1 MTRTHTS
8 WTRRPVAWILALLL
22 APASLAFGISD
33 EEIFRDF
40 PFNVVNP
47 GARALGLG
55 GAFISLADDS
65 TAAQANPAGLVAL
78 RRPEL
83 FAELRAQRYETSS
96 ISTSGTVSDT
106 FFQGDLTTSAVSEPD
121 SILSPT
127 FISYVIPFK
136 RVALGFSRLESL
148 NTQTRTSNV
157 FAISGTEAIVG
168 VEPETGDPIII
179 GTEPVDLELT
189 ADADV
194 DASIIQYNFALAFD
208 LHRRFSLGLT
218 GVVGTADIR
227 GRVDNLFVDLT
238 GGPFSQ
244 PTLDYSTRIDD
255 SDIDYAYNVGLLWR
269 PADWMSVGA
278 VYRQGLRLVVEETIA
293 DTGARAQQAQSLF
306 GASFENVLHTP
317 DSYGLGISFRPSEP
331 WTILVDVVNLEYSDL
346 LEDYVSG
353 LNRISFPSDR
363 VEFTVD
369 DGNEYHAG
377 LERIFLAGTTPIAMR
392 LGAWSD
398 PDHRIRAAESSGLQ
412 AAFPAGERV
421 THYTAGF
428 GMTLKQTIQIDFAAD
443 ISSVNSSFVV
453 STIYGF

>member
-1 MTRTHTS
+1 MMNCTRTPR
-8 WTRRPVAWILALLL
+8 TRRPIALILALLF
-22 APASLAFGISD
+22 APASVAFGISD

-47 GARALGLG
+47 GARALGVG

-65 TAAQANPAGLVAL
+65 TATQANPAGLTTL

-83 FAELRAQRYETSS
+83 FAELRAQRYDTSS
-96 ISTSGTVSDT
+96 ISTSGTVNDT

-121 SILSPT
+121 SSFSPT
-127 FISYVIPFK
+127 FVSYVIPFR

-148 NTQTRTSNV
+148 NTQTRTTNA
-157 FAISGTEAIVG
+157 FAISGTEAIIDADN
-168 VEPETGDPIII
+168 ETGVPIII
-179 GTEPVDLELT
+179 GTQPVDLELT
-189 ADADV
+189 AEADV
-194 DASIIQYNFALAFD
+194 DATIVQYNVAIAFD

-255 SDIDYAYNVGLLWR
+255 SDTDFSYNVGLLWR
-269 PADWMSVGA
+269 PAGWMNLGA
-278 VYRQGLRLVVEETIA
+278 VYRQGLRMVVEESIA
-293 DTGARAQQAQSLF
+293 DTGARAPQAQELF
-306 GASFENVLHTP
+306 GASFDNVLHTP

-331 WTILVDVVNLEYSDL
+331 WTILVDVVHLEYSDL
-346 LEDYVSG
+346 MEDYVSG

-363 VEFTVD
+363 VDFTVN
-369 DGNEYHAG
+369 DGSEYHAG
-377 LERIFLAGTTPIAMR
+377 LERIFLSGITPIAMR

-398 PDHRIRAAESSGLQ
+398 PDHRIRAVESSGLQ
-412 AAFPAGERV
+412 EAFPAGERV

-428 GMTLKQTIQIDFAAD
+428 GMTLKQALQIDFA
-443 ISSVNSSFVV
+443 
-453 STIYGF
+453 